1 MESLIAQWVIFA
13 VMTQQILLTY
23 VNAPIVKWW
32 HAMPTVQLVVMHWRQ
47 CETLF
52 CSVAVQQSL
61 ESLVIT
67 MLQHGQRQ
75 AVVCFSRRHDGVE
88 Y

>member
-1 MESLIAQWVIFA
+1 
-13 VMTQQILLTY
+13 MTQQTYLIY

-32 HAMPTVQLVVMHWRQ
+32 HAMLTVLLVVMHWRRY
-47 CETLF
+47 EILF

-67 MLQHGQRQ
+67 MLQHEQQQ